1 MTGWPWLWPPQPTH
15 WRFPQDSKGSLAFRV
30 SRSLPIVHVKPTKTI
45 LAPRALPETLVSPA
59 TMARHDQGK
68 EGLLGCASR
77 HLGLFPGLGPSTC
90 PKAAASQKIIAREL
104 VGRKPRQRLPLEF
117 PEPVPWDPG
126 RQVPPRLSVV
136 LTTLAEERLA
146 CQDSHP
152 LPCPRIQRLQNHR
165 GVAPLI
171 FDLWVSCSLLPFP
184 YIFLCCHFK
193 PQKVVYRFPQKHN
206 PMSLSAGYVVRPVS
220 GSFSRSF

>member
-1 MTGWPWLWPPQPTH
+1 MTGWPWLWLPQPTH

-30 SRSLPIVHVKPTKTI
+30 SRSLPIVRVKPTKTI
-45 LAPRALPETLVSPA
+45 LAPWALPETLVSPA

-68 EGLLGCASR
+68 GGWLGCASR

-117 PEPVPWDPG
+117 PEPAPWDPG
-126 RQVPPRLSVV
+126 RRVPARLSVV
-136 LTTLAEERLA
+136 LTTLAEKRLA

-152 LPCPRIQRLQNHR
+152 PALPTNPET
-165 GVAPLI
+165 
-171 FDLWVSCSLLPFP
+171 S
-184 YIFLCCHFK
+184 K
-193 PQKVVYRFPQKHN
+193 PQ
-206 PMSLSAGYVVRPVS
+206 G
-220 GSFSRSF
+220 GCSFNF